1 MRNFKE
7 QIFFGSEYYLEKCYK
22 LHKRLEEAFNIL
34 GELYSDSEEIAN
46 EMKEQR
52 EENKRELNDIIL
64 DLRVALGDKIEE
76 KSKSSFSLFEQKFM
90 RFLSENIYDLDHIL
104 YKKEMVHFNKFDG
117 LIELIQSMKSKV
129 KL

>member
-7 QIFFGSEYYLEKCYK
+7 RIFFGSEDCLEKCYK

-34 GELYSDSEEIAN
+34 GGLQQPDHSDSEKIAN

-52 EENKRELNDIIL
+52 EENERELNDIIL

-104 YKKEMVHFNKFDG
+104 YKKRNGTF
-117 LIELIQSMKSKV
+117 Q
-129 KL
+129 